1 MTSDIRLFRDSIDT
15 ISQLI
20 DDGTFRIKKD
30 SIELVAAD
38 RAMVA
43 VVDFKIKSSAF
54 DEFECKKEGSIT
66 LNLLN
71 LLTILKRA
79 GIEDRLKMELNES
92 ENRLEITLEGK
103 SVRKFAIP
111 LLEVSQE
118 EIPPVSQFEFLASAD
133 VRGDVIEQGVN
144 DADIIADSIVFELS
158 DNKLRMV
165 AEGDSSKAELNLE
178 KGNAFLINLDVKK
191 NVKSRYPLDYLKKI
205 LKGLKISENVKI
217 QLGNDYPMKIDFSDK
232 DVSMTFILAPRVS
245 ED

>member
-1 MTSDIRLFRDSIDT
+1 MTSDVRLLRDSIDT

-30 SIELVAAD
+30 SIELIAAD

-54 DEFECKKEGSIT
+54 EEFACDKETSIT

-71 LLTILKRA
+71 LLTVLKRS
-79 GIEDRLKMELNES
+79 GMEDRLKMELNEN

-111 LLEVSQE
+111 LLEMAQE
-118 EIPPVSQFEFLASAD
+118 EIPSVSQFDFSASAD
-133 VRGDVIEQGVN
+133 IRGDVIDQGVN
-144 DADIIADSIVFELS
+144 DADIIADSIVFQFSENGL
-158 DNKLRMV
+158 KMFT
-165 AEGDSSKAELNLE
+165 EGDSSKTELNLE
-178 KGNAFLINLDVKK
+178 KGNAFLLNLNVKSL
-191 NVKSRYPLDYLKKI
+191 VKSRYPLDYLKKM
-205 LKGLKISENVKI
+205 LKGLKISENVRI
-217 QLGNDYPMKIDFSDK
+217 HLGNDYPMKMEFSDK

-245 ED
+245 EE